1 MSKDKWDG
9 LSTDQQTAITDA
21 ATEATDWGAD
31 LYEKEAAT
39 AVETMREAGIE
50 ITTPDLEP
58 FREATQSVYDK
69 HADTIG
75 ADLIDAIRN
84 A

>member
-1 MSKDKWDG
+1 MFDRRRLMAG
-9 LSTDQQTAITDA
+9 LAVAPLAWAAGARAQTGSPTP
-21 ATEATDWGAD
+21 
-31 LYEKEAAT
+31 LS
-39 AVETMREAGIE
+39 GIE

>member
-1 MSKDKWDG
+1 MK
-9 LSTDQQTAITDA
+9 LRTF
-21 ATEATDWGAD
+21 
-31 LYEKEAAT
+31 AT
-39 AVETMREAGIE
+39 ALALVLVAACRSDDE